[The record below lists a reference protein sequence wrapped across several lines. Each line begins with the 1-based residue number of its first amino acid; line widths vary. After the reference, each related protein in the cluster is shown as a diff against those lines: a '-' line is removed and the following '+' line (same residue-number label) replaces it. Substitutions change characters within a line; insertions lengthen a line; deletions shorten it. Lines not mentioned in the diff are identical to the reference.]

1 MPVKS
6 FHWALAVAVAAMP
19 LADALAGSKPV
30 ECYRKTYRPA
40 VYDTVYEHVQVH
52 GAYVRTEVT
61 PAIYGT
67 RKVRRLVSPE
77 RVTYRVIPAEYDIV
91 REKVLLYPGR
101 KVARTIPAV
110 VDTVHH
116 KVKVD
121 GGYAWEYRRI
131 NGKMVLCKVKRKA
144 TWRTVAET
152 VVVKPARTVYETVP
166 AEYGYRDSTVLVRD
180 ARKEAV
186 IVPAVYDY
194 ELERVVIQPEIVRS
208 IEVPASY
215 QTVAREVLVS
225 EGSSDWERVA
235 IPRHCR

>member
-1 MPVKS
+1 MPVKPVN
-6 FHWALAVAVAAMP
+6 WAMAIALTSVP
-19 LADALAGSKPV
+19 LGDAFAGGKPV
-30 ECYRKTYRPA
+30 ECYRKTHRPA

-61 PAIYGT
+61 PALYGT

-77 RVTYRVIPAEYDIV
+77 RVSYRVIPAEYEIE
-91 REKVLLYPGR
+91 REKVLLHPAR

-110 VDTVHH
+110 VDAVHR

-121 GGYAWEYRRI
+121 GGYAWEYRKI

-144 TWRTVAET
+144 TWRRVTET
-152 VVVKPARTVYETVP
+152 VVVRPARTVYETAP
-166 AEYGYRDSTVLVRD
+166 AEYGYRERAVLVRD
-180 ARKEAV
+180 AHKEAV

-215 QTVAREVLVS
+215 QTIAREVLVR
-225 EGSSDWERVA
+225 EGNSSWERVA
-235 IPRHCR
+235 IPMHCQ